1 MVELIPKK
9 EQKPVFGQV
18 FFLII
23 SVAMLCAVALA
34 FFVFKQL
41 ARDAREVLE
50 VLEQRF
56 SQDTR
61 PLEEELTAQLQG
73 YKRKTE
79 MLRTVLDE
87 RKNVLAFF
95 ELLEQTSH
103 PGVVFGEFTGD
114 AKTGTFTLMGEAQN
128 FFVLEQQRLVWK
140 EQKEFRYM
148 LNDIQLGEGGK
159 SGFEVEFVVE
169 PKILDSI

>member
-1 MVELIPKK
+1 MARLLQELKK
-9 EQKPVFGQV
+9 SKHVFP
-18 FFLII
+18 LIEYFSELFCFPFI
-23 SVAMLCAVALA
+23 
-34 FFVFKQL
+34 
-41 ARDAREVLE
+41 ARELCC
-50 VLEQRF
+50 Q
-56 SQDTR
+56 
-61 PLEEELTAQLQG
+61 
-73 YKRKTE
+73 RKTE

-159 SGFEVEFVVE
+159 SGFEVE
-169 PKILDSI
+169 